1 MAMKSAN
8 GSSMT
13 IGELE
18 ANYPLYCKALRLLLQ
33 EGRSMEAI
41 HRTVCWE
48 RLAKLHL
55 CLPNRYKDPDYLLA
69 VLRRDLASAMAAS
82 AEAAAS

>member
-1 MAMKSAN
+1 MALKSAN

-33 EGRSMEAI
+33 EGRSLEAI
-41 HRTVCWE
+41 QRTVCWE
-48 RLAKLHL
+48 RLAKLHQ
-55 CLPNRYKDPDYLLA
+55 CLPNRYKAPDYLLA
-69 VLRRDLASAMAAS
+69 VLRRDLSSATAA
-82 AEAAAS
+82 AQAAAS

>member
-1 MAMKSAN
+1 MALKSAN

-33 EGRSMEAI
+33 EGRSLEAI
-41 HRTVCWE
+41 QRTVCWG
-48 RLAKLHL
+48 RLETLHH
-55 CLPNRYKDPDYLLA
+55 CLPRHYKSPQYLYAQLT
-69 VLRRDLASAMAAS
+69 RDEKKVAI
-82 AEAAAS
+82 